1 LVAESRF
8 GCIFQRGPQRFGIAG
23 ASNPTGGSKDGVPRL
38 DFVRRLTLQSRGSV
52 VTSNAGLLA
61 RRVLDDAHG
70 LSDLA
75 GGKLA
80 GAKGSLIQTGAKVGL
95 I

>member
-1 LVAESRF
+1 
-8 GCIFQRGPQRFGIAG
+8 
-23 ASNPTGGSKDGVPRL
+23 
-38 DFVRRLTLQSRGSV
+38 